1 MMFALRQMMSLSLM
15 MTASPNDVASLMF
28 WANIASLRVKRATS
42 YLRSKCIIS
51 PQAMHHFPCPFATF
65 MLQYTQG
72 DDLMNTNVRIRRII
86 AWIIDWNLSGLPCLL
101 YTTIFMDVFK
111 RPSFQNI
118 GYILIF
124 MLLVF
129 LYPVT
134 FVFRDVIFK
143 GRSIGKRIF
152 GLYVLDKNTNEPAS
166 IKQRIIRNLFFFIYP
181 VDGIILI
188 VTKESIGDKA
198 VNTTVV
204 KK

>member
-1 MMFALRQMMSLSLM
+1 
-15 MTASPNDVASLMF
+15 
-28 WANIASLRVKRATS
+28 
-42 YLRSKCIIS
+42 
-51 PQAMHHFPCPFATF
+51 
-65 MLQYTQG
+65 
-72 DDLMNTNVRIRRII
+72 MNTNVRIRRII
-86 AWIIDWNLSGLPCLL
+86 AWIIDWYLSGLPCFL
-101 YTTIFMDVFK
+101 YMTIFMDVFQ

-124 MLLVF
+124 MLLAF

-152 GLYVLDKNTNEPAS
+152 GLYILDKNTNEPAS
-166 IKQRIIRNLFFFIYP
+166 IKQRIIRNLFFFIYA

>member
-1 MMFALRQMMSLSLM
+1 
-15 MTASPNDVASLMF
+15 
-28 WANIASLRVKRATS
+28 
-42 YLRSKCIIS
+42 
-51 PQAMHHFPCPFATF
+51 
-65 MLQYTQG
+65 
-72 DDLMNTNVRIRRII
+72 MNTNVRIRRII

-111 RPSFQNI
+111 RTSIQSV

-124 MLLVF
+124 VLLVF

-152 GLYVLDKNTNEPAS
+152 RLHVLDKNTNETAS
-166 IKQRIIRNLFFFIYP
+166 TKQRIIRNLFFFIYP
-181 VDGIILI
+181 VDGIILL

-198 VNTTVV
+198 VNTIVV

>member
-1 MMFALRQMMSLSLM
+1 M
-15 MTASPNDVASLMF
+15 
-28 WANIASLRVKRATS
+28 VKS
-42 YLRSKCIIS
+42 
-51 PQAMHHFPCPFATF
+51 
-65 MLQYTQG
+65 
-72 DDLMNTNVRIRRII
+72 MNNHILLRRII

-101 YTTIFMDVFK
+101 YTTVFMDVFK
-111 RPSFQNI
+111 RPSIQSV

-124 MLLVF
+124 VLLVF

-152 GLYVLDKNTNEPAS
+152 RLHILDKNTNETAS
-166 IKQRIIRNLFFFIYP
+166 TKQKIIRNLFFFISP
-181 VDGIILI
+181 VDGIILL

-198 VNTTVV
+198 VNTIVV

>member
-1 MMFALRQMMSLSLM
+1 
-15 MTASPNDVASLMF
+15 
-28 WANIASLRVKRATS
+28 
-42 YLRSKCIIS
+42 
-51 PQAMHHFPCPFATF
+51 
-65 MLQYTQG
+65 
-72 DDLMNTNVRIRRII
+72 MNTNVRIRRII

-129 LYPVT
+129 LCPIT

>member
-1 MMFALRQMMSLSLM
+1 
-15 MTASPNDVASLMF
+15 
-28 WANIASLRVKRATS
+28 
-42 YLRSKCIIS
+42 
-51 PQAMHHFPCPFATF
+51 
-65 MLQYTQG
+65 
-72 DDLMNTNVRIRRII
+72 MNTNVRIRRII

-101 YTTIFMDVFK
+101 YTTIFMDMFK
-111 RPSFQNI
+111 QPSFQNI

-143 GRSIGKRIF
+143 SRSIGKRIF

-181 VDGIILI
+181 IDGIILI
-188 VTKESIGDKA
+188 ATKESIGDKA
-198 VNTTVV
+198 VNTIVV

>member
-1 MMFALRQMMSLSLM
+1 
-15 MTASPNDVASLMF
+15 
-28 WANIASLRVKRATS
+28 
-42 YLRSKCIIS
+42 
-51 PQAMHHFPCPFATF
+51 
-65 MLQYTQG
+65 
-72 DDLMNTNVRIRRII
+72 MNTNVIIRRII

-101 YTTIFMDVFK
+101 YTTILMDVFK

-143 GRSIGKRIF
+143 SRSIGKRIF

-166 IKQRIIRNLFFFIYP
+166 IKQRIIRNLFFFIYL

-188 VTKESIGDKA
+188 ATKESIGDKA
-198 VNTTVV
+198 VNTIVV

>member
-1 MMFALRQMMSLSLM
+1 
-15 MTASPNDVASLMF
+15 
-28 WANIASLRVKRATS
+28 
-42 YLRSKCIIS
+42 
-51 PQAMHHFPCPFATF
+51 
-65 MLQYTQG
+65 
-72 DDLMNTNVRIRRII
+72 MNNNVRFRRII

-111 RPSFQNI
+111 RPSIQSV

-129 LYPVT
+129 LYPIT

-143 GRSIGKRIF
+143 GRSVGKRIF
-152 GLYVLDKNTNEPAS
+152 GLYVLDKNTNETAS
-166 IKQRIIRNLFFFIYP
+166 VKQRIIRNLFFFIYP

-188 VTKESIGDKA
+188 VTKESIGDKI
-198 VNTTVV
+198 VNTFVV

>member
-1 MMFALRQMMSLSLM
+1 
-15 MTASPNDVASLMF
+15 
-28 WANIASLRVKRATS
+28 
-42 YLRSKCIIS
+42 
-51 PQAMHHFPCPFATF
+51 
-65 MLQYTQG
+65 
-72 DDLMNTNVRIRRII
+72 MNTNVIIRRII

-101 YTTIFMDVFK
+101 YTTIFMDVFQ

-166 IKQRIIRNLFFFIYP
+166 IEQRIIRNLFFFVYP

-188 VTKESIGDKA
+188 ATKESIGDRA
-198 VNTTVV
+198 VNTIVV

>member
-1 MMFALRQMMSLSLM
+1 
-15 MTASPNDVASLMF
+15 
-28 WANIASLRVKRATS
+28 
-42 YLRSKCIIS
+42 
-51 PQAMHHFPCPFATF
+51 
-65 MLQYTQG
+65 
-72 DDLMNTNVRIRRII
+72 MNNNVRFRRII

-101 YTTIFMDVFK
+101 YTTIFMDAFK
-111 RPSFQNI
+111 RPSIQSV

-124 MLLVF
+124 VLLVF

-166 IKQRIIRNLFFFIYP
+166 IKQITIRNLFFFIYP
-181 VDGIILI
+181 IDGIILLA
-188 VTKESIGDKA
+188 TKESIGDKA
-198 VNTTVV
+198 VNTIVV

>member
-1 MMFALRQMMSLSLM
+1 MS
-15 MTASPNDVASLMF
+15 N
-28 WANIASLRVKRATS
+28 
-42 YLRSKCIIS
+42 
-51 PQAMHHFPCPFATF
+51 
-65 MLQYTQG
+65 
-72 DDLMNTNVRIRRII
+72 NVRFRRII

-101 YTTIFMDVFK
+101 YTTIFMNVFK
-111 RPSFQNI
+111 TPSIQSV

-124 MLLVF
+124 VLLVF

-152 GLYVLDKNTNEPAS
+152 RLHVLDKNTNETAS
-166 IKQRIIRNLFFFIYP
+166 TKQRIIRNLFFFIYP
-181 VDGIILI
+181 VDGIILL

-198 VNTTVV
+198 VNTIVV